1 MNDDPT
7 RIMSNGDGDPG
18 RDDGPHYSPEDKQ
31 RHLRYLVIGL
41 LAVIAGLIVA
51 VVIISPSTT
60 TSMRNTPCVD
70 G

>member
-31 RHLRYLVIGL
+31 RHLRYLLIGL
-41 LAVIAGLIVA
+41 ASGDHR
-51 VVIISPSTT
+51 PGN
-60 TSMRNTPCVD
+60 RDP
-70 G
+70 GHFRR